1 MRQPAAFG
9 IDVCSRFY
17 YVDLQL
23 LSLFSM
29 SVVQMELQESLDL
42 LSVCSSRLPN
52 VQLVL
57 PRYDTP
63 LLGDLSQ

>member
-29 SVVQMELQESLDL
+29 SAVQMELQESLDL
-42 LSVCSSRLPN
+42 LSVFFSRLSMSSW
-52 VQLVL
+52 
-57 PRYDTP
+57 YC
-63 LLGDLSQ
+63 LGTIHLC

>member
-9 IDVCSRFY
+9 IDVCSRFH

-29 SVVQMELQESLDL
+29 SAVQMELQESLDL
-42 LSVCSSRLPN
+42 LSVCFSRLC
-52 VQLVL
+52 LVGIAYIGTIHL
-57 PRYDTP
+57 RSAT
-63 LLGDLSQ
+63 